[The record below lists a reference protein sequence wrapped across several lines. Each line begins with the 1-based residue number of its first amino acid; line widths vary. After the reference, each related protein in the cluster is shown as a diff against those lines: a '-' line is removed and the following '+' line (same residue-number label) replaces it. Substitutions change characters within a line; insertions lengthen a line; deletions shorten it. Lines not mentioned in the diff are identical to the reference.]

1 MVVQRNAVQGIQL
14 GGRQRHCSSA
24 AGNHTGHSA
33 ERPISKSGAHAWP
46 AKHPGKLQAATKPSS
61 QVLQRADGKPME
73 CVRECAQAGLPVVC
87 EFQKDLER
95 RWGVATRMAPTCVGR
110 NGRRQAP
117 TVGSCLG
124 WELAGGRQRR
134 QRQGCRQAG
143 RQAGGQGTLA
153 AAHLRLDGGGG
164 RHELDSEVSGVGV
177 AIHRR
182 ALQQGRVAGE
192 CKHTSTGISPAD

>member
-1 MVVQRNAVQGIQL
+1 MHAPPTNLCQHSVQGPAHLVVQRNAVQGIQL

-61 QVLQRADGKPME
+61 QVLQRADGQPME

-117 TVGSCLG
+117 AVGSCLG

-143 RQAGGQGTLA
+143 RQAGRE
-153 AAHLRLDGGGG
+153 H
-164 RHELDSEVSGVGV
+164 
-177 AIHRR
+177 
-182 ALQQGRVAGE
+182 LQQPTCAWMAVVAG
-192 CKHTSTGISPAD
+192 TSLILR